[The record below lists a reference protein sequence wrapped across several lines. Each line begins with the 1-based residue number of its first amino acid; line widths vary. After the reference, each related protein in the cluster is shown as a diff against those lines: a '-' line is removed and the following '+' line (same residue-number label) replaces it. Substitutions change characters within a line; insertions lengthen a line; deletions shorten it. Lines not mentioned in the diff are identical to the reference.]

1 MLASQ
6 TEQQLRPLPEN
17 RPAVG
22 YDIPLASLRE
32 GRVQTSARP
41 TMPVAT
47 PKAKLALKPY
57 ASVRAPCT
65 TTLVQ
70 NSFSEN

>member
-47 PKAKLALKPY
+47 PKAKLALKP
-57 ASVRAPCT
+57 
-65 TTLVQ
+65 
-70 NSFSEN
+70 